1 MIIKIVGLVC
11 AFMFFSLIGIYQ
23 SVKLKKRKDNL
34 NEILLFLNRL
44 GTTIRYRRGDIVSL
58 ISDCADNVLVPLK
71 NAEEY
76 SEYQNIVMKLPLK
89 KEEKGLLSKFF
100 YQIGTM
106 DLEGELSSINLYI
119 EFFNEIYEKAKYDLE
134 NKSKLYR
141 MLGIFAGRAFVVMFI

>member
-141 MLGIFAGRAFVVMFI
+141 MLGIFAGLAFVVMFI

>member
-1 MIIKIVGLVC
+1 MIIKTVGLVC

-141 MLGIFAGRAFVVMFI
+141 MLGIFAGLAFVVMFI

>member
-1 MIIKIVGLVC
+1 MIIKTVGLVC

-76 SEYQNIVMKLPLK
+76 SQYQNIVMKLPLK

-141 MLGIFAGRAFVVMFI
+141 MLGIFAGLAFVVMFI